1 MGIFVSPPLD
11 GLSRTAGGRGGF
23 IEFLMK
29 LALWISLLL
38 SSQYKTTLMSAIENT
53 SDKRAVRIDFAPMVD
68 LGFLLIT
75 FFVFTTSLMEPK
87 AFGLHVPADGNE
99 SQAPLS
105 ATITLTLQENGYIGY
120 LEGSEAHVLAK
131 GSTHLY
137 HQQSLRKHLLE
148 KRKRI
153 IEQSGSDEQYTVII
167 QPTAQTNYK
176 EIVDVLDEM
185 TITGIKKYVLLHDK
199 AN

>member
-1 MGIFVSPPLD
+1 
-11 GLSRTAGGRGGF
+11 
-23 IEFLMK
+23 
-29 LALWISLLL
+29 
-38 SSQYKTTLMSAIENT
+38 MSAIENT
-53 SDKRAVRIDFAPMVD
+53 SGKHALRIDFAPMVD

-75 FFVFTTSLMEPK
+75 FFIFTTSLMEPK
-87 AFGLHVPADGNE
+87 AFALHVPDDGVPT
-99 SQAPLS
+99 QAPLS
-105 ATITLTLQENGYIGY
+105 ATITLTLLENGRIDY

-137 HQQSLRKHLLE
+137 QQQSLRKHLLE

-153 IEQSGSDEQYTVII
+153 IEQSGSDEQYTVLI
-167 QPTAQTNYK
+167 QPTSQTNYK

-185 TITGIKKYVLLHDK
+185 TITGIKKYVLLNDK

>member
-1 MGIFVSPPLD
+1 
-11 GLSRTAGGRGGF
+11 
-23 IEFLMK
+23 
-29 LALWISLLL
+29 
-38 SSQYKTTLMSAIENT
+38 MSAIENT
-53 SDKRAVRIDFAPMVD
+53 NDKRAIRIDFAPMVD

-87 AFGLHVPADGNE
+87 AFGLHMPEDGIE
-99 SQAPLS
+99 TQAPLS
-105 ATITLTLQENGYIGY
+105 ATITLTLLENGRIDY

-137 HQQSLRKHLLE
+137 QQQSLRKHLLE
-148 KRKRI
+148 KRERI
-153 IEQSGSDEQYTVII
+153 IEQLGSDEQYTVLI

-176 EIVDVLDEM
+176 EMVDVLDEM
-185 TITGIKKYVLLHDK
+185 TITGIKKYVLLQDK

>member
-1 MGIFVSPPLD
+1 
-11 GLSRTAGGRGGF
+11 
-23 IEFLMK
+23 
-29 LALWISLLL
+29 
-38 SSQYKTTLMSAIENT
+38 MSAIENT
-53 SDKRAVRIDFAPMVD
+53 IDKRAVRIDFAPMVD

-75 FFVFTTSLMEPK
+75 FFIFTTSLMEPK
-87 AFGLHVPADGNE
+87 AFGLHMPDDGE
-99 SQAPLS
+99 VTETPLS
-105 ATITLTLQENGYIGY
+105 ATITLTLLENGRIDY

-137 HQQSLRKHLLE
+137 QQQSLRKHLLE
-148 KRKRI
+148 KRERI
-153 IEQSGSDEQYTVII
+153 IEQLGSDEQYTVLI

-176 EIVDVLDEM
+176 EMVDVLDEM